1 MIVHLFIGDGISYFV
16 HIHASCAGIKDVF
29 IDPTLLIYFRGGAML
44 HHTAFF
50 EDIYSV
56 CIDELSDIVRDDDDR
71 TPFFDGVDA
80 GLDLLSSDS
89 VEACGGFVK
98 ENDGRILDKHPCDG
112 NALLLSSTELEGL
125 SLETVGQLHNLV
137 VDIGL
142 AGSLHHIL
150 MGG

>member
-1 MIVHLFIGDGISYFV
+1 
-16 HIHASCAGIKDVF
+16 
-29 IDPTLLIYFRGGAML
+29 ML

-56 CIDELSDIVRDDDDR
+56 SIDDLSDIVRDDDDC

-89 VEACGGFVK
+89 IEACGGFVK

-112 NALLLSSTELEGL
+112 NALLLSSTELKGL
-125 SLETVGQLHNLV
+125 CLETVRQLHNLV